1 MMGGFSEEFD
11 EEFRWAIND
20 GAEIARDTYLDFS
33 SSGRYFSEIPFVD
46 VFPGR
51 ESSEKQGLAL
61 NIASVVLE
69 HTHKGKRGF
78 VAVKNRDRDKY
89 ALIGGKVESLLDR
102 SSDNLDAVSCIIREA
117 SEEIGTKLH
126 PKSLVGVAL
135 TPKDFLEVPNRTG
148 YRDNENSLMNI
159 CFYATAAN
167 PRQLDE
173 VIENPEKYI
182 PSWVLPRSLL
192 RQLLICNLLFK

>member
-1 MMGGFSEEFD
+1 MTVII
-11 EEFRWAIND
+11 AD
-20 GAEIARDTYLDFS
+20 GRNL
-33 SSGRYFSEIPFVD
+33 
-46 VFPGR
+46 
-51 ESSEKQGLAL
+51 
-61 NIASVVLE
+61 
-69 HTHKGKRGF
+69 
-78 VAVKNRDRDKY
+78 
-89 ALIGGKVESLLDR
+89 
-102 SSDNLDAVSCIIREA
+102 DNLDAVSCIIREA